1 MLNGVGGRTIAEA
14 KERISYDE
22 YQDWVEYAKRR
33 GGFNLGM
40 RIEACSAM
48 IAVQVNNGNGGKAKM
63 ADFMPHKDEPVA
75 SLEDMFSMIK
85 VSSKSRK
92 SKPGKG

>member
-1 MLNGVGGRTIAEA
+1 MLNGVGGRTIREA
-14 KERISYDE
+14 KERISYEE
-22 YQDWVEYAKRR
+22 YLDWVAYANKR

-75 SLEDMFSMIK
+75 SLEDVFSMLK
-85 VSSKSRK
+85 ANAKARK
-92 SKPGKG
+92 KG